1 MIINKS
7 EKVLLMKKILKNFI
21 KEWWLVF
28 TAVIF
33 MTLARVFI
41 FGSVIV
47 DGHSMDPTLQDKER
61 MITLKRT
68 KIQRFDIV
76 VSKEPSEPE
85 KRIVKRVIGMPGDTI
100 TYKKDQLYINGKKY
114 AEPYLDKFKKQW
126 KKDKLQKAYS
136 YSSTFQAMALERK
149 AFTVS
154 YDNEND
160 FTIKVPLKHYLL
172 LGDNRLISKDSRFPE
187 IGPIPASMIEGEAK
201 LAFWPPKRIRL
212 VEKVK

>member
-1 MIINKS
+1 
-7 EKVLLMKKILKNFI
+7 MKKFFKNFI
-21 KEWWLVF
+21 KEWWFIF
-28 TAVIF
+28 TAVTFLI
-33 MTLARVFI
+33 LARVFV
-41 FGSVIV
+41 FSSVII

-68 KIQRFDIV
+68 KLQRFDIV
-76 VSKEPSEPE
+76 VSKEPDEPE
-85 KRIVKRVIGMPGDTI
+85 KMIVKRLIGMPGDTV

-114 AEPYLDKFKKQW
+114 AEAYLDKFKRQW
-126 KKDKLQKAYS
+126 KKDKLQEAYS
-136 YSSTFQAMALERK
+136 YSPGFQAMALERK
-149 AFTVS
+149 AFTVN
-154 YDNEND
+154 YNNEDN

-187 IGPIPASMIEGEAK
+187 VGPIPASMIEGEAK